1 MIHFI
6 EQKLS
11 TLHSCF
17 SRTAAYRWFVI
28 IIVSMMLRA
37 DSLGIT
43 SFIRA
48 LCLHPRKYEPLLHFF
63 RSSVFSTSALKKCW
77 HNIICNYPNL
87 HRLNGRVL
95 ILGDG
100 TKVAKESCFM
110 PGVKKLYQES
120 EDSSKPQYI
129 FGHMYG
135 GIGTVIGNESKSFC
149 IPLDM
154 NIQDGLRETAAWTNG
169 DISDSSSHVIQMIRN
184 SHDIARTFGSSY
196 LVLDRYFLTVP
207 ALKELDSLNKNSNC
221 LDIITRAKTSC
232 TAYELPPQNDSPQR
246 GRPRKKGVAIRLN
259 QLFAQRAADFKEA
272 EVMMYGKKQKV
283 EYLCLN
289 LLWGLKLYKEV
300 RFVLVK
306 YNQCTAIFVSTDLTM
321 NPLFIIEAYAHRFK
335 IECMFREFKQQ
346 LHGFGYHF
354 WSSKMPKLKKYKK
367 KSEPDQLSQITDESH
382 KKAILLT
389 VGAIERFVLCAG
401 IAMGIVQMIVLDPVM
416 TKGINK
422 HRYLRTSCDN
432 KVSEATVMEY
442 LRKNFFRLLSLN
454 PHSDLNRFI
463 LSIQEP
469 DFDEFDGQDSA

>member
-1 MIHFI
+1 MINFI

-11 TLHSCF
+11 AFHSCF
-17 SRTAAYRWFVI
+17 SRTATYRWFVI
-28 IIVSMMLRA
+28 IIVSMILRV
-37 DSLGIT
+37 DSLGVT

-48 LCLHPRKYEPLLHFF
+48 LCLNPRKYETLLHFF
-63 RSSVFSTSALKKCW
+63 RSSAFTTSALKKCW
-77 HNIICNYPNL
+77 HNIICTNANFY
-87 HRLNGRVL
+87 RLNGRVL

-100 TKVAKESCFM
+100 TKVAKESRFM

-135 GIGTVIGNESKSFC
+135 GIGTVIDNGSKSFC
-149 IPLDM
+149 IPLDL
-154 NIQDGLRETAAWTNG
+154 NIQDGLRETAAWENG
-169 DISDSSSHVIQMIRN
+169 DISDLASHVIQMIRN
-184 SHDIARTFGSSY
+184 SHDISNTLGSSY

-207 ALKELDSLNKNSNC
+207 ALKELDSLNKDSHC

-232 TAYELPPQNDSPQR
+232 TAYELPPQNDSPLR
-246 GRPRKKGVAIRLN
+246 GRPRKRGSAIKLN
-259 QLFAQRAADFKEA
+259 QLFVQRAADFKEA

-283 EYLCLN
+283 EYLCLD

-346 LHGFGYHF
+346 IHGFGYHF
-354 WSSKMPKLKKYKK
+354 WSSKTPKLKKYKK
-367 KSEPDQLSQITDESH
+367 KSDPDQLSQITEESH

-389 VGAIERFVLCAG
+389 VDAIERFVLCAS
-401 IAMGIVQMIVLDPVM
+401 IAMGIVQMIALDPVM
-416 TKGINK
+416 SKGINK

-442 LRKNFFRLLSLN
+442 LRKNFFQLLSLK

-463 LSIQEP
+463 LSLQEP
-469 DFDEFDGQDSA
+469 DFDEFDGHASA

>member
-1 MIHFI
+1 MINFI

-11 TLHSCF
+11 AFQPCF
-17 SRTAAYRWFVI
+17 SRTATYKWFAI

-37 DSLGIT
+37 DSLGVT

-48 LCLHPRKYEPLLHFF
+48 LCINHKKYETLLHFF
-63 RSSVFSTSALKKCW
+63 RSSAFSTSALKKCW
-77 HNIICNYPNL
+77 HNIISTNSNL
-87 HRLNGRVL
+87 YRLNGRVL

-100 TKVAKESCFM
+100 TKVAKESNFM

-120 EDSSKPQYI
+120 ENSSKPQYI

-135 GIGTVIGNESKSFC
+135 GIGAVIGNESKSFC

-169 DISDSSSHVIQMIRN
+169 DISDSASHVVQMIRN
-184 SHDIARTFGSSY
+184 SHSIAHAFGNSY

-207 ALKELDSLNKNSNC
+207 ALKELDFLNTDSNR

-232 TAYELPPQNDSPQR
+232 TAYEPPPQNDSPRR
-246 GRPRKKGVAIRLN
+246 GRPPKKGAAVRLN
-259 QLFAQRAADFKEA
+259 QLFAQRAEDFKEA

-283 EYLCLN
+283 EYLCLD
-289 LLWGLKLYKEV
+289 LLWGLKLYKKV

-306 YNQCTAIFVSTDLTM
+306 YNQCHAIFVSTDLTM
-321 NPLFIIEAYAHRFK
+321 DPLLIIEAYAHRFK
-335 IECMFREFKQQ
+335 IECTFREFKQQ

-354 WSSKMPKLKKYKK
+354 WSSKTPKLKKYKK
-367 KSEPDQLSQITDESH
+367 KSEPDPLSLITDEAH
-382 KKAILLT
+382 KKAILRA
-389 VGAIERFVLCAG
+389 VDAIERFVLCAS
-401 IAMGIVQMIVLDPVM
+401 IAMGIVQLIALDPVM
-416 TKGINK
+416 VKGISK
-422 HRYLRTSCDN
+422 HRYLRTAYSD
-432 KVSEATVMEY
+432 KVSEATVMAY
-442 LRKNFFRLLSLN
+442 LRKNFFRLLSLK

-469 DFDEFDGQDSA
+469 DFDEFDGEASA